1 MKIKHIRL
9 LAAVLAAAAC
19 LASMLTCVSAASKI
33 TSGVSILN
41 PRQNIHGNGYEWD
54 NPHDI
59 LTLNNLY
66 IETKDDY
73 GLKVPD
79 GATVILKGVNRISAS
94 VAALY
99 IGGDVIIK
107 GSGTLILDGGKYGI
121 FCNSSDTT
129 DKLSIVGGKYEI
141 KAGEDGIHSD
151 IQKISVSD
159 SDMTVA
165 AGSNGIYG
173 IDVVVSNRMKLKSD
187 AGLFAV
193 NSLSVEASNVS
204 VTGKDAAL
212 TCEKSLVVTRM
223 SVKAGDSLSSLS
235 DVEAYGGQKAI
246 VTKASWKY
254 VKSSFLFGQ
263 NVSFAV
269 DVIVGLLMILA
280 IAAIVVVPKQ
290 LKKRRLEKA
299 LNGQK

>member
-1 MKIKHIRL
+1 MKSKNKRVLTALIAVAICFA
-9 LAAVLAAAAC
+9 AAVTGA
-19 LASMLTCVSAASKI
+19 SAASKI

-41 PRQNIHGNGYEWD
+41 PRQNVHGNGYEWD
-54 NPHDI
+54 NPHDT
-59 LTLNNLY
+59 LTLTNLY

-79 GATVILKGVNRISAS
+79 GATVILKGTNRISAS

-121 FCNSSDTT
+121 FCNSSDMT

-151 IQKISVSD
+151 IQKISVSN

-165 AGSNGIYG
+165 AGTDGIYG
-173 IDVVVSNRMKLKSD
+173 IDVVVSNGMKLKSD

-204 VTGKDAAL
+204 VAGKDAAL
-212 TCEKSLVVTRM
+212 ICEKSLVITRM
-223 SVKAGDSLSSLS
+223 SIKAGDSLSSLS
-235 DVEAYGGQKAI
+235 AVEEYGGQKAI

-254 VKSSFLFGQ
+254 VKSSFL
-263 NVSFAV
+263 
-269 DVIVGLLMILA
+269 
-280 IAAIVVVPKQ
+280 
-290 LKKRRLEKA
+290 
-299 LNGQK
+299 